1 MSNST
6 FAQSNIPLKQNGLQS
21 KDPVSA
27 TSKLQDTTK
36 IKPADSTKS
45 GQDTTKKKGNGLQAE
60 VSIIAVDSQ
69 KSEVAKNISHLYRG
83 AKVKYQDFELSADY
97 IRLDRNQKKIFASGI
112 YDKSG
117 KYVGRPI
124 VIMGNGES
132 PKTVD
137 SLYYDYEKQEG
148 NTYGIMTEV
157 DGGFIQANIVRK
169 NIYDEMSIYKGLYST
184 CNLPEPHTHFGIHI
198 S

>member
-1 MSNST
+1 
-6 FAQSNIPLKQNGLQS
+6 
-21 KDPVSA
+21 
-27 TSKLQDTTK
+27 
-36 IKPADSTKS
+36 
-45 GQDTTKKKGNGLQAE
+45 
-60 VSIIAVDSQ
+60 
-69 KSEVAKNISHLYRG
+69 
-83 AKVKYQDFELSADY
+83 
-97 IRLDRNQKKIFASGI
+97 I
-112 YDKSG
+112 YDKNG

-184 CNLPEPHTHFGIHI
+184 CNLPYPHTHFGIHI
-198 S
+198 SKGIVTKNQIISGPAYLVVMGVPMPVAFPFAFFPKPDKRASGFLFPSFGEDYTRGFSMRDI

>member
-1 MSNST
+1 LKSLINILTLFIILAMSNST

-45 GQDTTKKKGNGLQAE
+45 RQDTTKKKGSGLQAE

-97 IRLDRNQKKIFASGI
+97 IRLDRNQKKDFRI
-112 YDKSG
+112 
-117 KYVGRPI
+117 RH
-124 VIMGNGES
+124 
-132 PKTVD
+132 
-137 SLYYDYEKQEG
+137 L
-148 NTYGIMTEV
+148 
-157 DGGFIQANIVRK
+157 
-169 NIYDEMSIYKGLYST
+169 
-184 CNLPEPHTHFGIHI
+184 
-198 S
+198 